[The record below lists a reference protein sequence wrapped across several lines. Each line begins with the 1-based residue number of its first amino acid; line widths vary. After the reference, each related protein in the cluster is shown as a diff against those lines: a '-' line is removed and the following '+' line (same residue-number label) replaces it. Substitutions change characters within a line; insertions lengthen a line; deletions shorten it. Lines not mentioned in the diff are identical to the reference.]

1 MAASGA
7 MTTQEFE
14 AALAAM
20 PGHLRLSGGLWG
32 RYLRGEVLP
41 QGSVG
46 RAGLSLVARID
57 RALPG
62 TASTFYHPVW
72 ELLDFRKLIGPDELR
87 DLYLSMGEEVW
98 GGMVDLQTGGEP
110 GLQKEVFHFWRDREL
125 SEEQALKIRSMS
137 TLDGVAAALI
147 EARMAY
153 FAQDR
158 GDYLDA
164 MMEVSIQLST
174 ASKSELFQTLRMKSA
189 LFIVTGIWLQ
199 EMGRFLIDP
208 PALKDYEKYLRRL
221 LVKAMDEWHRKCE
234 ALLELL
240 PRHMAT
246 QFRAW
251 RRQVEYH

>member
-1 MAASGA
+1 MAASGTEIA
-7 MTTQEFE
+7 QEFE
-14 AALAAM
+14 TALAAM
-20 PGHLRLSGGLWG
+20 PGHLRLSSGLWG

-46 RAGLSLVARID
+46 RDGPSLVVRID

-72 ELLDFRKLIGPDELR
+72 ELLDFRRLIGPDELR

-98 GGMVDLQTGGEP
+98 RGMVDLRTGGEQ
-110 GLQKEVFHFWRDREL
+110 GLQQEVFHFWRNRRLLEKQ
-125 SEEQALKIRSMS
+125 SLKIRSMA

-158 GDYLDA
+158 SNFLDA
-164 MMEVSIQLST
+164 MMDVSIQLT
-174 ASKSELFQTLRMKSA
+174 AASESELFQTLRMKSA
-189 LFIVTGIWLQ
+189 LLIVKGIWLQ

-208 PALKDYEKYLRRL
+208 PALQDSEKYVRGL
-221 LVKAMDEWHRKCE
+221 LVKEMDEWHRKCD
-234 ALLELL
+234 ALLKAL

-246 QFRAW
+246 QFRVW
-251 RRQVEYH
+251 RRQVELH

>member
-1 MAASGA
+1 MAASGTVIA
-7 MTTQEFE
+7 QEFE
-14 AALAAM
+14 KALTAM
-20 PGHLRLSGGLWG
+20 PGHLRLSSGLWG
-32 RYLRGEVLP
+32 RYLRGEVRP

-46 RAGLSLVARID
+46 REGLSLVARID

-72 ELLDFRKLIGPDELR
+72 ELLDFRRLIGPDDLR

-98 GGMVDLQTGGEP
+98 SGMVDLQTGGEP
-110 GLQKEVFHFWRDREL
+110 GLQQEVFHFWRARDL
-125 SEEQALKIRSMS
+125 SEEQTLKIRSMP

-158 GDYLDA
+158 GDFLDA
-164 MMEVSIQLST
+164 MMNVSIQLSS

-189 LFIVTGIWLQ
+189 LFIVMGIWLQ
-199 EMGRFLIDP
+199 EMGRFLVDP
-208 PALKDYEKYLRRL
+208 PALQDSERYVRGL
-221 LVKAMDEWHRKCE
+221 LVKAMDDWHRKCE

-246 QFRAW
+246 QFRVW
-251 RRQVEYH
+251 RRHVEYH